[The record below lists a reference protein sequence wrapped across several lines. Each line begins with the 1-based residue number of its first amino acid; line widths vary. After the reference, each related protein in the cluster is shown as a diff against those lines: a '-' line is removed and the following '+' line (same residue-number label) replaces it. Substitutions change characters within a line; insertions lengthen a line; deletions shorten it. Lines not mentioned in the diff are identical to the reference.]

1 MGAEFPTDRKELLRQ
16 TTPEEIEDTYRAG
29 LTTAAERNDLMR
41 EKGRSVVAD
50 LLEEKGF
57 LGAVMER
64 TVKHVNDG
72 WANLKEAAL
81 RDPTDETPREALY
94 FVGLAMWGEIQI
106 LASVFNAVG
115 EVSGQKAEQ
124 MALAVG
130 ASPGVARVINI
141 SVDIGTGFVP
151 IGFAVKSFARGV
163 QAISVTRKTK
173 AALQV
178 FQAQQKALRG
188 AVAAIRRGAKKM
200 ADEAPELADRLL
212 READNLAQKG
222 VAESL
227 SDDAIKRVIKVGEDL
242 AAAQALPAAARQAE
256 LSAKGAAASRVLEKV
271 ATEQA
276 EQVQRA
282 AAATAEQV
290 EKKAIAQAAELAEKE
305 RIASQA
311 LVDGLRVDGVPD
323 AGRVMA
329 EAAEAAGRDV
339 PGPIVQLDP
348 RLAGKIPTR
357 IERAVS
363 LGTKEERAGGFFFD
377 LREQG
382 KKIGE
387 VLVKRDKNTL
397 LIVRMQSEGTLGV
410 GTTRKL
416 LRDILEQPGLQ
427 GITNVKGVRFAR
439 GRAIDLT
446 VEEIIGGI
454 RAGARVA
461 KPSVK
466 EKFIEDLTRFQTE
479 MKKITETQ
487 ARAETSRLAERLNL
501 SIEDLQNIVPGTAL
515 DERQMLAYLKAL
527 QPQMD
532 EMVRLARVVS
542 DQAVDPLVATWVKE
556 DATRELMEHAAEFF
570 TLSPKFR
577 GAEVTAGRAVEVL
590 KEEPAMK
597 RITNLLLGW
606 DPDAMARG
614 DFQGAMQT
622 FAEDIAALADDP
634 DALKTL
640 AVVSQSMWQRIGT
653 KWWPRFREAYMNMLL
668 ARPITQV
675 RNTVGNTVAAGN
687 AILERQAGALF
698 TLDKKTGLVSQ
709 ESWFLMKGMALAI
722 GDGVS
727 ALGRA
732 YKGLGPDEI
741 TRFDFIPRRIPG
753 KLGRIINLPG
763 DTVRGFDNLAKV
775 MLRRGS
781 YYAQAL
787 REGMQKGIKAG
798 PDLDD
803 FVARR
808 LQFPTEGMMNEAN
821 HFALVNTFQNDLGRI
836 GSFAQ
841 KSLQAGPLALW
852 FPFMKT
858 PINLAKYAWFR
869 TPGLQLLSKSLFDDI
884 AEGGVKADLA
894 VGRLI
899 ISNMMGMW
907 LFELAKEGLIT
918 GSGPVTPELR
928 RAWLAVNKP
937 YSVKTQFGPIPISN
951 LEPGS
956 TVFGLVADFQ
966 EVMNQLDEPT
976 AEQGAMA
983 ITFAIGRDI
992 ADKTYWKTVSDLID
1006 VAGAIKT
1013 GEQPG
1018 RRAFDVLVSPVTTT
1032 LTGGPLLSA
1041 VARAKDPILRETRT
1055 FVDGL
1060 RARTF
1065 GYSET
1070 LPCKRDAYA
1079 DCILPP
1085 TAVGGGWVGIM
1096 SPLTVGDDTKD
1107 RVKLEGA
1114 KLQVKIPLFP
1124 WNIGGRIRDDFDIRA
1139 PFPEDKLP
1147 LELTPFERDRWQVI
1161 YRNIL
1166 RHPKFGIE
1174 PALLDNPLYQQQT
1187 RAARREQFAGFM
1199 ADARATAR
1207 EALTIENKD
1216 IGRKLFNLEMKAL
1229 LPLIPEKQRD
1239 AFEAQAQESLNL
1251 LDDMNPEMR
1260 NNLLK
1265 FGIIGPTPETG
1276 SPPGLE
1282 RGVE

>member
-1 MGAEFPTDRKELLRQ
+1 MGAVADPTDRKQLLREI
-16 TTPEEIEDTYRAG
+16 TPEDIEDTYRKGLSTAG
-29 LTTAAERNDLMR
+29 ERNDLMR

-57 LGAVMER
+57 LGAVVER

-72 WANLKEAAL
+72 WDNLKEAAL
-81 RDPTDETPREALY
+81 RDPTGESPREALY

-115 EVSGQKAEQ
+115 EVSGQKAENI
-124 MALAVG
+124 ALSFG

-151 IGFAVKSFARGV
+151 IGFAARSFARGV
-163 QAISVTRKTK
+163 QGFSAAAKTRAT
-173 AALQV
+173 LQA
-178 FQAQQKALRG
+178 FRAQQKALRG

-200 ADEAPELADRLL
+200 ADEAPELAERLL
-212 READNLAQKG
+212 READNLAAKG

-227 SDDAIKRVIKVGEDL
+227 SDDAINRVIKVGDDL
-242 AAAQALPAAARQAE
+242 AAAQALPAATRQAA
-256 LSAKGAAASRVLEKV
+256 LSAKGAAAQRTLEKV
-271 ATEQA
+271 AAEQA
-276 EQVQRA
+276 EQVQKTA
-282 AAATAEQV
+282 AAQT
-290 EKKAIAQAAELAEKE
+290 AELAEKE

-311 LVDGLRVDGVPD
+311 LIDGLRVDGVPD
-323 AGRVMA
+323 AGRIMS

-348 RLAGKIPTR
+348 RLAGKIPTKL
-357 IERAVS
+357 ERAVS
-363 LGTKEERAGGFFFD
+363 LGTKEERAGGFLFD

-382 KKIGE
+382 AKIGE
-387 VLVKRDKNTL
+387 VLVKRDGNTL
-397 LIVRMQSEGTLGV
+397 LIVRMQSEGKLGV

-416 LRDILEQPGLQ
+416 LADILDQPGLR

-487 ARAETSRLAERLNL
+487 ARAETSRMAERLNL
-501 SIEDLQNIVPGTAL
+501 SLEDLQNIVPGTAL

-542 DQAVDPLVATWVKE
+542 DQAVDPNIATWIKE

-634 DALKTL
+634 DALSTL
-640 AVVSQSMWQRIGT
+640 SVVSQSMWQRIGT

-687 AILERQAGALF
+687 AVLERQAGALF

-709 ESWFLMKGMALAI
+709 ESWFLMKGMAMGI

-741 TRFDFIPRRIPG
+741 TRFDFVPRRIPG
-753 KLGRIINLPG
+753 KIGRIVNLPG
-763 DTVRGFDNLAKV
+763 DTVRGMDNLAKV

-808 LQFPTEGMMNEAN
+808 IQFPTEGMMNEAN

-836 GSFAQ
+836 ASVAQ

-907 LFELAKEGLIT
+907 LFELAKEGIIT

-928 RAWLAVNKP
+928 RAWLAVNTP
-937 YSVKTQFGPIPISN
+937 YSVKTPFGPIPIAN

-956 TVFGLVADFQ
+956 TVFGLVADYA

-1018 RRAFDVLVSPVTTT
+1018 KRAFDVLVSPVTTT

-1060 RARTF
+1060 RARAF

-1079 DCILPP
+1079 SCILPP
-1085 TAVGGGWVGIM
+1085 QAVGGGWVGIA
-1096 SPLTVGDDTKD
+1096 SPLTVGDDTKEWMK
-1107 RVKLEGA
+1107 VEGGN
-1114 KLQVKIPLFP
+1114 LQVKIPLFP
-1124 WNIGGRIRDDFDIRA
+1124 WNIGGRISDDFDIRR
-1139 PFPEDKLP
+1139 PFPEDRLP
-1147 LELTPFERDRWQVI
+1147 VELTPFERDQWQVI
-1161 YRNIL
+1161 YGDLL
-1166 RHPKFGIE
+1166 RHPEFGME
-1174 PALLDNPLYQQQT
+1174 AVLRKNPEYINAT
-1187 RAARREQFAGFM
+1187 RALKREMFTGLM
-1199 ADARATAR
+1199 ADHRSAAKDAFQ
-1207 EALTIENKD
+1207 IMNKD
-1216 IGRKLFNLEMKAL
+1216 IGRKMFRVEMEAI
-1229 LPLIPEKQRD
+1229 LPLIPEKERA
-1239 AFEAQAQESLNL
+1239 AFETQAQESLNL
-1251 LDDMNPEMR
+1251 LDRMTPEMQE
-1260 NNLLK
+1260 NLFRL
-1265 FGIIGPTPETG
+1265 GIIGPTPETG
-1276 SPPGLE
+1276 SPPGAE

>member
-1 MGAEFPTDRKELLRQ
+1 MGAVADPTDRKQLLREI
-16 TTPEEIEDTYRAG
+16 TPEDIEDTYRKGLSTAG
-29 LTTAAERNDLMR
+29 ERNDLMR
-41 EKGRSVVAD
+41 EKGRSVVAE

-57 LGAVMER
+57 LTAVMER

-115 EVSGQKAEQ
+115 EVSGQKAENI
-124 MALAVG
+124 ALSLG

-151 IGFAVKSFARGV
+151 LGFAVRSGARGV
-163 QAISVTRKTK
+163 QAISAARKGK
-173 AALQV
+173 VALQA

-188 AVAAIRRGAKKM
+188 AVAAIRRGAKRM

-276 EQVQRA
+276 EQVQKTA
-282 AAATAEQV
+282 A
-290 EKKAIAQAAELAEKE
+290 AQAAQVAEKE

-311 LVDGLRVDGVPD
+311 LIDGLRVDGVPD
-323 AGRVMA
+323 AGRIIS

-348 RLAGKIPTR
+348 RLAGKIP
-357 IERAVS
+357 IKLERAVS
-363 LGTKEERAGGFFFD
+363 LGTKEERAGGFLFD

-382 KKIGE
+382 AKIGE
-387 VLVKRDKNTL
+387 VLVKRDGNTL
-397 LIVRMQSEGTLGV
+397 LIVRMQSEGQLGV

-416 LRDILEQPGLQ
+416 LRDILDQPGLR
-427 GITNVKGVRFAR
+427 GITNVKGIRFAR

-454 RAGARVA
+454 RAGAKVA

-487 ARAETSRLAERLNL
+487 ARAETSRMAERLNL
-501 SIEDLQNIVPGTAL
+501 SLEDLQNIVPGTAL

-542 DQAVDPLVATWVKE
+542 DQAVDPNIATWIKE

-634 DALKTL
+634 DALATL
-640 AVVSQSMWQRIGT
+640 SVVSQSMWQRIGT

-675 RNTVGNTVAAGN
+675 RNTVGNAVAAGN
-687 AILERQAGALF
+687 AVLERQAGALF

-709 ESWFLMKGMALAI
+709 ESWFLMKGMAMSI

-741 TRFDFIPRRIPG
+741 TRFDFVPRRIPG
-753 KLGRIINLPG
+753 KIGRIVNLPG
-763 DTVRGFDNLAKV
+763 DTVRGMDNLAKV
-775 MLRRGS
+775 LLRRGS
-781 YYAQAL
+781 YYAQAM
-787 REGMQKGIKAG
+787 REGLQAGIKPG
-798 PDLDD
+798 PDLDN

-808 LQFPTEGMMNEAN
+808 LQFPTVGMMDEAN

-836 GSFAQ
+836 ASVAQ
-841 KSLQAGPLALW
+841 KTLQAGPLALW

-907 LFELAKEGLIT
+907 LFELAKEGIIT
-918 GSGPVTPELR
+918 GSGPVDPALR
-928 RAWLAVNKP
+928 RAWLATNTP
-937 YSVKTQFGPIPISN
+937 YSVKTPFGPIPISN

-956 TVFGLVADFQ
+956 TVFGLVADFA

-983 ITFAIGRDI
+983 ITFAVGRDI
-992 ADKTYWKTVSDLID
+992 TDKTYWKTVSDLVD

-1041 VARAKDPILRETRT
+1041 VARARDPILRETRT

-1065 GYSET
+1065 GYSKT
-1070 LPCKRDAYA
+1070 LPPKRDAYG
-1079 DCILPP
+1079 DPILPP
-1085 TAVGGGWVGIM
+1085 QAVGGGWVGIM
-1096 SPLTVGDDTKD
+1096 SPLTVGDDTKEWMK
-1107 RVKLEGA
+1107 VEGGN
-1114 KLQVKIPLFP
+1114 LQVKVPLFP
-1124 WNIGGRIRDDFDIRA
+1124 WNIGGRISDDFDIRR
-1139 PFPEDKLP
+1139 PFPEDRLP
-1147 LELTPFERDRWQVI
+1147 VELTPLERDQWQVI
-1161 YRNIL
+1161 YRDLL
-1166 RHPKFGIE
+1166 RHPEFGME
-1174 PALLDNPLYQQQT
+1174 AVLRNNPEYIKAT
-1187 RAARREQFAGFM
+1187 RALKREMFTGLM
-1199 ADARATAR
+1199 ADHRAA
-1207 EALTIENKD
+1207 AKDAFQIMNKD
-1216 IGRKLFNLEMKAL
+1216 IGRKMFRVEMEAI
-1229 LPLIPEKQRD
+1229 LPLIPEKERA
-1239 AFEAQAQESLNL
+1239 AFESQAQESLNL
-1251 LDDMNPEMR
+1251 LDSLTPEMQE
-1260 NNLLK
+1260 NLFRL
-1265 FGIIGPTPETG
+1265 GIIGPTPETG
-1276 SPPGLE
+1276 SPPGAE